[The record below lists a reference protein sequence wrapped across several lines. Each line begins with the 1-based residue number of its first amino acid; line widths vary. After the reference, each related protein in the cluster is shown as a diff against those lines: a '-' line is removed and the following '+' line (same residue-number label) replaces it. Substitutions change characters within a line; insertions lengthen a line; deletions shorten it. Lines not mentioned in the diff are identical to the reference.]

1 MVRRGLLPVVV
12 VLAVGAL
19 TACGSVAPTPQ
30 EESPTPTPDST
41 PTIEEAPAS
50 DLNAILATTVL
61 RTGPQRV
68 AFILISPKAL
78 VTTPEATVSSVYLPG
93 GDAPPEAG
101 QVSTASFHLWPYG
114 TRGSYT
120 AELSFDRP
128 GTWMLDI
135 SVPEETGLVG
145 NAQLLLDVQESI
157 GIVDIGQS
165 APASKNKTLGG
176 VGGLAELTSDSTPDP
191 TLYITTIADAV
202 ADEMP
207 LMLVFATPA
216 LCTSPT
222 CGPQVDTVQEVGE
235 RYRGQ
240 AHFIHVEVYDNPAEI
255 QGDLSRARLSPIVHE
270 WGLSTVPHWFNESW
284 VFVVDPQGK
293 VTAKFEGF
301 ATAEELEEALLAVL
315 K

>member
-1 MVRRGLLPVVV
+1 MAWRGLLPVVA

-19 TACGSVAPTPQ
+19 TACGSVAPTPP
-30 EESPTPTPDST
+30 EESPTPSPDST
-41 PTIEEAPAS
+41 PATVESPAS
-50 DLNAILATTVL
+50 GLSAILATTVL

-68 AFILISPKAL
+68 AFILISPTAL
-78 VTTPEATVSSVYLPG
+78 VTTPEAAVSSAYLPG

-101 QVSTASFHLWPYG
+101 QVKTARFHLWPYG
-114 TRGSYT
+114 TRGAYT

-128 GTWMLDI
+128 GAWMLDI
-135 SVPEETGLVG
+135 SVPEETGLAG
-145 NAQLLLDVQESI
+145 NARLLLEVQERI
-157 GIVDIGQS
+157 GVVDIGQS
-165 APASKNKTLGG
+165 APASKNKTLAD
-176 VGGLAELTSDSTPDP
+176 VGDVAELTSDSTPDP
-191 TLYITTIADAV
+191 ALYGTSIADAV

-207 LMLVFATPA
+207 LILVFATPA

-222 CGPQVDTVQEVGE
+222 CGPQVDTVQELGE
-235 RYRGQ
+235 RYGGQ

-270 WGLSTVPHWFNESW
+270 WGLSTVPDWFNESW
-284 VFVVDPQGK
+284 VFVVDSRGR

-315 K
+315 R